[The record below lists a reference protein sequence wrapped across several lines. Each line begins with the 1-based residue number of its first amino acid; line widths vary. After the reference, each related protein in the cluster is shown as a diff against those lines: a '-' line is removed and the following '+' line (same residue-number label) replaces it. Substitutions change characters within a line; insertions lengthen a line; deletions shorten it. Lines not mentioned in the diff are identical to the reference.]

1 MLIENKFS
9 KHIIYAIGEIILVV
23 IGILI
28 APQINT
34 LKEENNNHTRETNYL
49 KSIRNEMQN
58 NLQAFNTEENRI
70 SEVIKN
76 KELLLRVMNST
87 EAIDS
92 ISDKTIADLYML
104 NFNIPINT
112 TIATGAI
119 NEIIS
124 SGGLQYIKNDNIRKL
139 IASWDTK
146 FSRIKLQETF
156 LKDTEDLIED
166 LMFIKKLVN
175 YRYFSSLLRT
185 SLDMQKVGAPS
196 NGILLKICYAQ
207 KNMKIYV
214 FSITA
219 KLNI

>member
-9 KHIIYAIGEIILVV
+9 KYIIYAIVEIILVV

-70 SEVIKN
+70 SEVIKS

-92 ISDKTIADLYML
+92 ISDKTIADLYMF

-124 SGGLQYIKNDNIRKL
+124 SGGLQ
-139 IASWDTK
+139 
-146 FSRIKLQETF
+146 
-156 LKDTEDLIED
+156 
-166 LMFIKKLVN
+166 
-175 YRYFSSLLRT
+175 
-185 SLDMQKVGAPS
+185 
-196 NGILLKICYAQ
+196 
-207 KNMKIYV
+207 
-214 FSITA
+214 
-219 KLNI
+219 